1 MVKNSRSYGL
11 KKVIFSSILVK
22 KQLKLMQIIRQVNFF
37 VNNYSVNREYLVR
50 HGLHLSNVDT
60 HIFAGSLVDFFFFF
74 NCFPWG
80 IYLTKNIIDNK
91 KDKFNIIENNSNN
104 KDNKSD
110 NDNINNPPNLKKG
123 VRDIRSNVSIKNFN
137 DRKCK

>member
-1 MVKNSRSYGL
+1 ML
-11 KKVIFSSILVK
+11 
-22 KQLKLMQIIRQVNFF
+22 IRI
-37 VNNYSVNREYLVR
+37 YLPAV
-50 HGLHLSNVDT
+50 LL
-60 HIFAGSLVDFFFFF
+60 IFFFL

-123 VRDIRSNVSIKNFN
+123 ERDIRSNVSMKNFN

>member
-1 MVKNSRSYGL
+1 MGN
-11 KKVIFSSILVK
+11 
-22 KQLKLMQIIRQVNFF
+22 
-37 VNNYSVNREYLVR
+37 
-50 HGLHLSNVDT
+50 
-60 HIFAGSLVDFFFFF
+60 
-74 NCFPWG
+74 
-80 IYLTKNIIDNK
+80 LTKNIIDNK

-123 VRDIRSNVSIKNFN
+123 ERDIRSNVSMKNFN

>member
-1 MVKNSRSYGL
+1 ML
-11 KKVIFSSILVK
+11 
-22 KQLKLMQIIRQVNFF
+22 IRT
-37 VNNYSVNREYLVR
+37 YLPAV
-50 HGLHLSNVDT
+50 LLT
-60 HIFAGSLVDFFFFF
+60 FFFF
-74 NCFPWG
+74 NCFPGG